1 MYFAPGGEG
10 AVGVQEL
17 EVRRVAVHLALPG
30 DGGALLHP
38 EGGGGDDGVRRSG
51 ISIGPGRAV
60 GTAGG
65 VGGLATA
72 TVGLGR
78 TLLPLVVGPFLGGP
92 TGVAQGAGIGQGDGV
107 GALMGIAAPCLLALL
122 SAGGEAGPHHSGGEQ
137 SCGAA
142 EAA

>member
-51 ISIGPGRAV
+51 ISI
-60 GTAGG
+60 
-65 VGGLATA
+65 
-72 TVGLGR
+72 GLGR